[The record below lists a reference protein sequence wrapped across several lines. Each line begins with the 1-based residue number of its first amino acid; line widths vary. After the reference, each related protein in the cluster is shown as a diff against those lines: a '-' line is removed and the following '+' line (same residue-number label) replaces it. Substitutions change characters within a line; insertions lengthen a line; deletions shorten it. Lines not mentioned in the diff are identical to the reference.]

1 MGAGEAH
8 PVKAIY
14 GPHRAQKV
22 GEQRSRPAA
31 GIRGPFEASLMDV
44 GRAAGN
50 SPQVGGEIPTVRVDV
65 LAEEG
70 HLAHT
75 IGG

>member
-1 MGAGEAH
+1 MGAREAH
-8 PVKAIY
+8 PVEAIH

-22 GEQRSRPAA
+22 GEQGSRSAA
-31 GIRGPFEASLMDV
+31 GIRGPFETGLMNV
-44 GRAAGN
+44 GRAADD

>member
-8 PVKAIY
+8 PVEAIY
-14 GPHRAQKV
+14 GPHRGQKV
-22 GEQRSRPAA
+22 GEQGSRPAA
-31 GIRGPFEASLMDV
+31 GIRGPFETGLMDV
-44 GRAAGN
+44 GRAADD

-65 LAEEG
+65 LAEESY
-70 HLAHT
+70 LTHT